1 MKKKERKE
9 THSDEL
15 EKIKNQSEK
24 VKEWQNGNMVQ

>member
-15 EKIKNQSEK
+15 EKIKNQNEK